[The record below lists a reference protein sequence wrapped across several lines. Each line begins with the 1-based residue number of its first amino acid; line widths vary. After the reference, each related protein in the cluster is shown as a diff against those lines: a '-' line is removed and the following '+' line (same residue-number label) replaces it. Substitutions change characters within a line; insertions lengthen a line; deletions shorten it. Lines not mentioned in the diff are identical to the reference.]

1 MEGKSRMERM
11 DWPAVRTWRKAVR
24 AKAIAARV
32 AVPATLRD
40 HWTKTLIA
48 ELRPILLRAPQ
59 PISFYWPLKAE
70 PDLRPLMRELD
81 DYGIEICLPV
91 ALRLGE
97 PMTFRPWNRG
107 MPMTRGIWNIPIPAT
122 DKNVEPRS
130 LIAPF
135 VAFDDKYRLGYGG
148 GFFDRTLEKFGA
160 TARAIG
166 IGFSMFRLPT
176 IHPQPH
182 DIPMRQ
188 ILTEQGE
195 QVTDGDRNTTSIEAG
210 VEEKVPSDIIWPLMA
225 LAPDLPAELKPL
237 ADFIQWRLGGGVTEP
252 ATKLA
257 PGQAEKMLRKAVAG
271 ERPVPCQMAL
281 RALLAGIDRFA
292 AIKFA

>member
-1 MEGKSRMERM
+1 MEAM
-11 DWPAVRTWRKAVR
+11 DWPAVRIWRKAVR

-40 HWTKTLIA
+40 HWTKALIA
-48 ELRPILLRAPQ
+48 ELRPILLHAPQ

-81 DYGIEICLPV
+81 DFGIEICLPV

-107 MPMTRGIWNIPIPAT
+107 MAMTRGIWNIPIPAT
-122 DKNVEPRS
+122 EKEVTPRS

-148 GFFDRTLEKFGA
+148 GFFDRTLEKIGA
-160 TARAIG
+160 AARPIG
-166 IGFSMFRLPT
+166 IGFSMFHVPT

-182 DIPMRQ
+182 DIPMRR
-188 ILTEQGE
+188 IVTEQGE
-195 QVTDGDRNTTSIEAG
+195 EPKTDGRDLNA
-210 VEEKVPSDIIWPLMA
+210 PSDVTQA
-225 LAPDLPAELKPL
+225 LAALMPGLPEELKPL
-237 ADFIQWRLGGGVTEP
+237 ADFVHWRLGGEVAEP
-252 ATKLA
+252 AAQLA
-257 PGQAEKMLRKAVAG
+257 PGQAETMLRQAAVSHD
-271 ERPVPCQMAL
+271 RPVPYQMAL

-292 AIKFA
+292 AINRA

>member
-1 MEGKSRMERM
+1 MEPM
-11 DWPAVRTWRKAVR
+11 DWPTVRTWRKAAR
-24 AKAIAARV
+24 AKVIAARV

-40 HWTKTLIA
+40 PWTKALIA
-48 ELRPILLRAPQ
+48 ELRPILLHAPQ

-81 DYGIEICLPV
+81 DFGIEICLPV

-107 MPMTRGIWNIPIPAT
+107 MPLTRGLWNIPIPAT
-122 DKNVEPRS
+122 DKEVEPRT

-135 VAFDDKYRLGYGG
+135 VAFDDQYRLGYGG

-188 ILTEQGE
+188 ILTEEGE
-195 QVTDGDRNTTSIEAG
+195 QVRSEDGTVTEDRDVAAAAEITQ
-210 VEEKVPSDIIWPLMA
+210 PLAA
-225 LAPDLPAELKPL
+225 LTPALPEELKPL
-237 ADFIQWRLGGGVTEP
+237 ADFIQWRLDGEAAEP
-252 ATKLA
+252 ATQLS
-257 PGQAEKMLRKAVAG
+257 PGQAEKALRQAVASG
-271 ERPVPCQMAL
+271 RPVPCRTAL